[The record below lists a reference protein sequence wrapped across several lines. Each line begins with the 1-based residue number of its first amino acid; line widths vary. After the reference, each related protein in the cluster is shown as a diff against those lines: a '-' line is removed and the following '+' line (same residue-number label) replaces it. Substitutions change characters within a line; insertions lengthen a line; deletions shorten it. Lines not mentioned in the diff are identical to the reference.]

1 MVKQNVQTI
10 LTLTSIVAAVFLVA
24 GGSSLV
30 LNANAQTQ
38 SPTDIEGITQDAQH
52 LTGLLYSV
60 TAITTQC
67 TNQINMGN
75 YGIIAAC
82 GEIVAS
88 LDDHMTAAFKETE
101 TGRNSILET
110 LY

>member
-1 MVKQNVQTI
+1 
-10 LTLTSIVAAVFLVA
+10 LVMHLL
-24 GGSSLV
+24 GGAE
-30 LNANAQTQ
+30 ANAQ
-38 SPTDIEGITQDAQH
+38 SPPTTDIDGITQDAQH

-67 TNQINMGN
+67 TNQLTMGN

-88 LDDHMTAAFKETE
+88 LDDHMTEAFKETE
-101 TGRNSILET
+101 TDRNSVLET